1 MTKKIEVFKKP
12 ANYHRYSKAISTVN
26 ALIRLIKGK
35 QLMLGRE
42 NLNRLQ
48 HSIDFMKTSNVSS
61 KKKEEIAG
69 KSIVASLDQNVE
81 YLGVIQLS
89 NVLDETFKK
98 RDKEFALQLI
108 QDFIDFKRPE
118 IHEVDKDNLLYILK
132 EIRDDLEMNQRLN
145 K

>member
-1 MTKKIEVFKKP
+1 MTRKIEVFSTSM
-12 ANYHRYSKAISTVN
+12 NYHRYIKAISTVN

-48 HSIDFMKTSNVSS
+48 YSIDFMKSSNASS

-69 KSIVASLDQNVE
+69 KSIVASLDRNIE

-98 RDKEFALQLI
+98 RNKEFAFQLI
-108 QDFIDFKRPE
+108 QDFINFKSSE
-118 IHEVDKDNLLYILK
+118 VHEVDRNNLIYILK